1 MVTKEMEAKTDEEKY
16 RPVIVWKNVFK
27 FSVLHALGINGLLLF
42 QTVAPETVIFSI
54 ILWIVACVVSVTFA
68 ISTMSVKALF

>member
-1 MVTKEMEAKTDEEKY
+1 MVAKEMEAKTEDPSNEEKY

-42 QTVAPETVIFSI
+42 QTVALETVIFST
-54 ILWIVACVVSVTFA
+54 ILWIVACVVSV
-68 ISTMSVKALF
+68 